1 MHTHIYIYDYTLFI
15 FFCSISAC
23 VYGSERSKRGPRSRT
38 RAKRERTMRDD
49 DADDRFT
56 FPRFSFFFFS
66 LPYICDR
73 ARPLLLT

>member
-1 MHTHIYIYDYTLFI
+1 MYDYTLFI
-15 FFCSISAC
+15 FFCSTSAC

-56 FPRFSFFFFS
+56 FPRFFS
-66 LPYICDR
+66 PSSSSLSLISATAR
-73 ARPLLLT
+73 ARSS